1 MNSLFAKLTHFEA
14 LSLFALLVSVTFAFL
29 SKRTTADRAKYTVWA
44 FLAFLVVAIGIGW
57 LMYPFSQ

>member
-1 MNSLFAKLTHFEA
+1 MNSLFARLTHFEA

-29 SKRTTADRAKYTVWA
+29 SKRTMADRVKYTAWA
-44 FLAFLVVAIGIGW
+44 FLAFLLVAIGIGW